1 MEAITVSAGE
11 ARFISSDGIDQLLLL
26 AKKDSSEFGVGWLCG
41 PQEGGRVGASGSLL
55 QPLKAGLCT
64 RQTPIEVHVL
74 GPGEEDKAEV
84 PGGAYESALVRRGCL
99 VVELT

>member
-1 MEAITVSAGE
+1 MVGPLRAQLT
-11 ARFISSDGIDQLLLL
+11 DGD
-26 AKKDSSEFGVGWLCG
+26 
-41 PQEGGRVGASGSLL
+41 R
-55 QPLKAGLCT
+55 
-64 RQTPIEVHVL
+64 VL